1 MFAHVYEFPFNTTHL
16 FRKQIQKEK
25 RVAQSLPVSG
35 RRKEK
40 ERKKG
45 KKKNPFKIRK
55 VTFRLRGGGDF
66 GEFPAAS
73 VHGFNEGEGG
83 EEKKKEIE

>member
-1 MFAHVYEFPFNTTHL
+1 MS
-16 FRKQIQKEK
+16 R
-25 RVAQSLPVSG
+25 

-83 EEKKKEIE
+83 EEEKKEIELRGKGRE